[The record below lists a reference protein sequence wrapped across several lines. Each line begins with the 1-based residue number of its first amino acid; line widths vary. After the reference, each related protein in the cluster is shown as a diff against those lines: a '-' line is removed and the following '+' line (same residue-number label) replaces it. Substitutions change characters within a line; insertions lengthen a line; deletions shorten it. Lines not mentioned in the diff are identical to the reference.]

1 MDRISNRDIH
11 TNCQGNIYLTYNIST
26 KTQKPYKL
34 IQERMLQAWNGTK
47 LWSLKDKNMK
57 HTVYHQMVQSISKQN
72 CTQMSPRNKICA
84 CGTETYFITWKPEKS
99 TLAYRNELISVNL
112 QTLKEISTKHCSNL
126 II

>member
-57 HTVYHQMVQSISKQN
+57 YTVYHQMVQSKASKIVYKCHQE
-72 CTQMSPRNKICA
+72 M
-84 CGTETYFITWKPEKS
+84 KS
-99 TLAYRNELISVNL
+99 VLVGLRHTL
-112 QTLKEISTKHCSNL
+112 
-126 II
+126 